1 MKVLLLA
8 TVLLVIGFFYKDEV
22 TNYARRIA
30 TASFCDKPIEYR
42 LGEIDKRF
50 EVTDEAVLRNA
61 NSATQIWNSSFGKP
75 LFSYNKG
82 ARLTINLVYDARQ
95 KAAKNIYIS
104 EKGLTFIQQSIE
116 QSGETYAQ
124 KKAEVLKEIDKLN
137 SEINSWNEKGGAPLA
152 IYEKLTN
159 KQKDLKDKI
168 DKLNSLGDQLNQTAI
183 DFNDKVGELNQKI
196 ESFNSILDVKPE
208 EGLYSP
214 SDNKIEMYIYS
225 NQNEFI
231 HTLAHEF
238 GHALGLPHTL
248 TSGSM
253 MYPTTG
259 SSLSLSAE
267 DITILHDFCKE
278 RSVMEIVRNDLEQ
291 AVRNFF
297 VSLEK
302 N

>member
-1 MKVLLLA
+1 MVINKKYDGYIGILMPTPFAKIRSTDFTSPLGQTILA
-8 TVLLVIGFFYKDEV
+8 TYLADRISGFQTVVIDGERTDVCDIPSLVEKTGIRNPLIGFSLLSGNTHSTFVLAQQLSGQGLGIIIGGPEVTAYGAEKIMDARPFITYGVIGAGEQIIYLLMNGNDLGSIPNLTYREKNV
-22 TNYARRIA
+22 IYTN
-30 TASFCDKPIEYR
+30 P
-42 LGEIDKRF
+42 
-50 EVTDEAVLRNA
+50 
-61 NSATQIWNSSFGKP
+61 
-75 LFSYNKG
+75 
-82 ARLTINLVYDARQ
+82 
-95 KAAKNIYIS
+95 
-104 EKGLTFIQQSIE
+104 
-116 QSGETYAQ
+116 
-124 KKAEVLKEIDKLN
+124 
-137 SEINSWNEKGGAPLA
+137 
-152 IYEKLTN
+152 
-159 KQKDLKDKI
+159 
-168 DKLNSLGDQLNQTAI
+168 
-183 DFNDKVGELNQKI
+183 LNQKI